1 MMASRGT
8 MKGEGRG
15 GRRWL
20 SVESDQFLHFDVLRF
35 LSATGIMVFHFRT
48 HFFAHPASDARLD
61 AISLCVDLFFFI
73 SGFIITAFYGKVSG
87 VGGYRRFIRKRLARL
102 YPLHALTALLFV
114 AIGMAHA
121 LRIIP
126 LRQPEQFD
134 FRCLPANMLLLHAAG
149 ICHNLS
155 FNPVSWSISAEMIL
169 YAIFPLILVLRR
181 AGPLTLL
188 AATVGV
194 LALIMIALNSL
205 SPREWTKWTYDYG
218 VIRALPSFMLGMF
231 CYEIRA
237 RLGKLPHAATLMWGL
252 VALFCVATACSA
264 PRPVLLAILYAVA
277 MAGIAADQ
285 QTDASGL
292 VRAIAPLGRLT
303 YSLYMVHPVVDMT
316 LISFAG
322 MKVLKLT
329 GTALQVWIGLCFLLT
344 FPLAW
349 LSFRFVEDPLRVRFS
364 GTPAPRKPPPLIRP
378 VTAGEGVS
386 SL

>member
-1 MMASRGT
+1 MRGNERAASG
-8 MKGEGRG
+8 
-15 GRRWL
+15 WL

-35 LSATGIMVFHFRT
+35 LSATGIIVFHFRT
-48 HFFAHPASDARLD
+48 HFFARPTAEARLD

-73 SGFIITAFYGKVSG
+73 SGFIITAFYGKVAG
-87 VGGYRRFIRKRLARL
+87 VRSYRRFLRKRLARL
-102 YPLHALTALLFV
+102 YPLHALTALLFI
-114 AIGMAHA
+114 AIGVAHA
-121 LRIIP
+121 LGIIP

-169 YAIFPLILVLRR
+169 YAIFPLILFVRR
-181 AGPLTLL
+181 GGPLILL
-188 AATVGV
+188 ATSVGLV
-194 LALIMIALNSL
+194 ALIAIGLDWL
-205 SPREWTKWTYDYG
+205 SPRVWTKWTYDYG

-231 CYEIRA
+231 CYEVR
-237 RLGKLPHAATLMWGL
+237 RFLGKLPHAAVAMWVL
-252 VALFCVATACSA
+252 VALFCVATICAA
-264 PRPVLLAILYAVA
+264 PRPLLLAILYAVA

-285 QTDASGL
+285 QQDASRV
-292 VRAIAPLGRLT
+292 VRAMAPLGRLT

-329 GTALQVWIGLCFLLT
+329 GTALQAWIGLCFLLT

-349 LSFRFVEDPLRVRFS
+349 LTFRFVEDPLRVRFS
-364 GTPAPRKPPPLIRP
+364 GAPSPREPRPVIRP
-378 VTAGEGVS
+378 VTAEEGVGRA
-386 SL
+386 